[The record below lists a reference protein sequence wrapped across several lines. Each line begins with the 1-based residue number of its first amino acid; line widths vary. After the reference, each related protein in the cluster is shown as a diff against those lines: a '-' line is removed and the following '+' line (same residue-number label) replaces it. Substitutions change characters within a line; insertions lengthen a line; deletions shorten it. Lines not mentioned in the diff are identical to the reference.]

1 MSAGRIRSRAL
12 ARRLLVPSF
21 LFLLLLVPDSSALGQ
36 PPPRHAPDT
45 ILVKFSPSALPVDR
59 ALAHA
64 LVGAHAYK
72 RFKIVEGLQAVRIP
86 PGMHVKEALEL
97 YRAVPTSSMRSPT
110 GSSRRG
116 GLPTIRASVVSGGFR
131 IRARTAGPR
140 VQTSMPSRRGT

>member
-12 ARRLLVPSF
+12 ARRLLVASF

-86 PGMHVKEALEL
+86 PGMHVKEALEFYRRRPDVL
-97 YRAVPTSSMRSPT
+97 YAEPNWIVEAKAGPDYTS
-110 GSSRRG
+110 
-116 GLPTIRASVVSGGFR
+116 LR
-131 IRARTAGPR
+131 IRSDIQDIGQNARTPR
-140 VQTSMPSRRGT
+140 